1 MNNIKPNPGK
11 QIDIIVHGKTYSRYP
26 IKTEVF
32 KNGDDYGKKIAD
44 EVAKVVSGIF
54 TCHAE
59 LVSASQK
66 KIPNQ
71 VRDDKNNQW
80 YIIVSEKIVAISQGR
95 SYFIKD
101 IKPSWVATML
111 SKYVRKTPHG
121 IGLGS
126 PWTMQLAIGE
136 VGLPRIL
143 LASVLSILTKP
154 FGLRGVFYHVAGRE
168 AAAIDG
174 PTEYSL
180 YPSNVSAKLAPKD
193 PQKAAEK
200 IRMSIQMFLSSR
212 ANQSEVE
219 GSLQEEI
226 SRQARNDDETFAGVV
241 IIDANDLGRNV
252 LGNATDKPDSFFEEV
267 MRDNP
272 MGQGSEQT
280 PVVIIV

>member
-1 MNNIKPNPGK
+1 MIYTIKPNPGK
-11 QIDIIVHGKTYSRYP
+11 QIEIDVDGTSYCRYP

-32 KNGDDYGKKIAD
+32 KNGDHYATKIAANVRKHISD
-44 EVAKVVSGIF
+44 ILGNS
-54 TCHAE
+54 
-59 LVSASQK
+59 K
-66 KIPNQ
+66 KN
-71 VRDDKNNQW
+71 W
-80 YIIVSEKIVAISQGR
+80 YVIVSEKIVAISQGR

-101 IKPSWVATML
+101 IRPSWFATTL

-126 PWTMQLAIGE
+126 PWTMQLAIQE

-143 LASVLSILTKP
+143 LASVVSIATKP
-154 FGLRGVFYHVAGRE
+154 FGLRGIFYHIAGRR

-174 PTEYSL
+174 PTSYSL

-193 PQKAAEK
+193 PQKAAENIKDQISNIK
-200 IRMSIQMFLSSR
+200 IQSS
-212 ANQSEVE
+212 
-219 GSLQEEI
+219 
-226 SRQARNDDETFAGVV
+226 TFGGVV

-280 PVVIIV
+280 PVVILCESMDR